1 MVDYTFY
8 KTVYLGSAIA
18 EKQFPG
24 VAARAE
30 AQLAQMKRTMRVE
43 SSGAESEKLA
53 VCAMADVLYA
63 QSKRRGIRA
72 TTVGGVSVSYQ
83 DTKAANRELLDA
95 ACVYLDVY
103 RGVSCYA

>member
-24 VAARAE
+24 VAARASAE
-30 AQLAQMKRTMRVE
+30 LDRFKRTMRVE

-53 VCAMADVLYA
+53 LCAMAEVLCA
-63 QSKRRGIRA
+63 QEKRRGIRA

-83 DTKAANRELLDA
+83 DTKSASRELLNA
-95 ACVYLDVY
+95 ACVYLDIY
-103 RGVSCYA
+103 RGVGGNG